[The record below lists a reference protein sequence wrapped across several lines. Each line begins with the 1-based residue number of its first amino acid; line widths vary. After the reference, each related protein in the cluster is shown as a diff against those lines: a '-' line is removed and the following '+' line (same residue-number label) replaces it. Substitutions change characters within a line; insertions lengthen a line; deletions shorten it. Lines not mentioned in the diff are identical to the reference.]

1 MKKAVNV
8 SVKDNPRK
16 PMHPEALIRSF
27 IKKVKKE
34 KKLDPQQKQK
44 EKIGRTELFA
54 HKKELQSVPGSG
66 YVVNGV
72 KNGHVD

>member
-16 PMHPEALIRSF
+16 PMHPEKLIRRF

-34 KKLDPQQKQK
+34 KIIEQARDRMFYLKPSEKKRLKRERAQRTRRK
-44 EKIGRTELFA
+44 EEL
-54 HKKELQSVPGSG
+54 KRLKD
-66 YVVNGV
+66 
-72 KNGHVD
+72 K

>member
-34 KKLDPQQKQK
+34 KIIEQARDRMFYLKPSEKKRLKRERAQRTRRK
-44 EKIGRTELFA
+44 EEL
-54 HKKELQSVPGSG
+54 KRLKG
-66 YVVNGV
+66 
-72 KNGHVD
+72 K